1 MLVGI
6 PGIVYSGAAL
16 AGWKE
21 QRKFGPG
28 GLRVFCAE
36 EEAEWATGDDVG
48 VGLEVGLRA
57 LLTGCAL
64 ANHKG

>member
-1 MLVGI
+1 MLFGI

-28 GLRVFCAE
+28 GLRLFCAE
-36 EEAEWATGDDVG
+36 KEAEWATGDDVG
-48 VGLEVGLRA
+48 AGLEV
-57 LLTGCAL
+57 
-64 ANHKG
+64 